1 MEEAKFKVEIITPTI
16 MGGAHSKELDSILI
30 RPTEIKSAMRQAF
43 RLVAGKYVEHNRKGV
58 EKLYE
63 LESEV
68 FGNTQGKGKFRLIV
82 EADNLEKEEILLLP
96 HSRKNKLPRKAIKPN
111 QTFNLKII
119 SYKYPVE
126 FYKALL
132 NIAFLLGVGYRR
144 NRLLGNMQIE
154 QFELKNEVGKIDKFF
169 LDKGYE
175 EIKTDSP
182 LFACFSEQ
190 EDGDNKKDDNKE
202 DNNKRNFTVYGIP
215 LKDEYIPISKQNFEK
230 ALENLYKEVIH
241 KIEGK
246 DNLKFILGGASPR
259 QASFVNFSILK
270 KADKKYRLFVIGF
283 YYKNKKN
290 ENLKYNDWINA
301 IEEVKKLTKETF
313 EKRGLKDG

>member
-1 MEEAKFKVEIITPTI
+1 MEEAIFKVEIITPTI
-16 MGGAHSKELDSILI
+16 MGGANSKELDSILI

-43 RLVAGKYVEHNRKGV
+43 RLVAGKYVRHDNKKV
-58 EKLYE
+58 EDLYK

-82 EADNLEKEEILLLP
+82 EADNLETVDKVLLLP
-96 HSRKNKLPRKAIKPN
+96 HSSKTKLPRKAIKSD

-182 LFACFSEQ
+182 LFACLS
-190 EDGDNKKDDNKE
+190 KRRDDKE
-202 DNNKRNFTVYGIP
+202 NFIDFPIT
-215 LKDEYIPISKQNFEK
+215 LKDELNPSDKKNFQDILEK
-230 ALENLYKEVIH
+230 LYKDVIH
-241 KIEGK
+241 KIRKENDSIFGWTDK
-246 DNLKFILGGASPR
+246 NRKPR
-259 QASFVNFSILK
+259 RHASFVNFSILK
-270 KADKKYRLFVIGF
+270 AGQSYKLFILGF
-283 YYKNKKN
+283 YYKNENFNFIQWKDLMYKVIEQAEKTFKK
-290 ENLKYNDWINA
+290 
-301 IEEVKKLTKETF
+301 
-313 EKRGLKDG
+313 

>member
-1 MEEAKFKVEIITPTI
+1 MEEAIFKVEIITPTI
-16 MGGAHSKELDSILI
+16 MGGANNNLDSNFI

-43 RLVAGKYVEHNRKGV
+43 RLVAGKYVEHNRKGI

-63 LESEV
+63 LESKV

-82 EADNLEKEEILLLP
+82 EADNIETVDKVLLLP
-96 HSRKNKLPRKAIKPN
+96 HSSKTKLPRKAIKSN

-169 LDKGYE
+169 LDRGYG

-182 LFACFSEQ
+182 LFACFS
-190 EDGDNKKDDNKE
+190 KRE
-202 DNNKRNFTVYGIP
+202 DNDKNFLVYGIP
-215 LKDEYIPISKQNFEK
+215 LKDEFNPADVKNFQYILEK
-230 ALENLYKEVIH
+230 LYKEVIH
-241 KIEGK
+241 KIEK
-246 DNLKFILGGASPR
+246 DNNLKFILGGTSPR

-270 KADKKYRLFVIGF
+270 AGQSYRLYVIGF
-283 YYKNKKN
+283 YYKNEKF
-290 ENLKYNDWINA
+290 KYGDWKNA
-301 IEEVKKLTKETF
+301 IKEVKKLTKETF

>member
-1 MEEAKFKVEIITPTI
+1 
-16 MGGAHSKELDSILI
+16 
-30 RPTEIKSAMRQAF
+30 
-43 RLVAGKYVEHNRKGV
+43 LVAGKYVEHNKKGI

-82 EADNLEKEEILLLP
+82 EADNLGTEEILLLP
-96 HSRKNKLPRKAIKPN
+96 HKKPKDNRERKFVEKIKLPRKVIKPN

-154 QFELKNEVGKIDKFF
+154 QFELKNEVGEIDKFF
-169 LDKGYE
+169 LDKGYG
-175 EIKTDSP
+175 EIKTNSP

-190 EDGDNKKDDNKE
+190 EKDDNKKDDNKG
-202 DNNKRNFTVYGIP
+202 DNKKRNFSVYSIP
-215 LKDEYIPISKQNFEK
+215 LKDEYIPINKQNFEK
-230 ALENLYKEVIH
+230 ALKNLYEKVIH
-241 KIEGK
+241 EIER
-246 DNLKFILGGASPR
+246 DNNKLDFILGGANPR
-259 QASFVNFSILK
+259 QSSFVNFSILK
-270 KADKKYRLFVIGF
+270 ANQKYKMFILGF
-283 YYKNKKN
+283 YYKNEKFNYDKW
-290 ENLKYNDWINA
+290 KQA
-301 IEEVKKLTKETF
+301 IEKAKELAEKTFKK
-313 EKRGLKDG
+313 